1 MEKDI
6 NNPNDIIELFID
18 NTVKGIISLYEYH
31 NLLFLDS
38 NEKEYIDYSTIIK
51 KVVRENENNYKKLC
65 DIFEKFTE
73 IQVFAVIN
81 EKDIDNVKLII
92 ELTINDKVLTF
103 SNNIIESIKAC
114 NNELDTI
121 IAYLLVRILKII
133 SNLDKLDKL
142 DIIDKN

>member
-114 NNELDTI
+114 NNELDII
-121 IAYLLVRILKII
+121 IAHLLVRILQII

>member
-81 EKDIDNVKLII
+81 EKDTDDIKLVI

-114 NNELDTI
+114 NNELDII
-121 IAYLLVRILKII
+121 IAHLLVRILQII

>member
-1 MEKDI
+1 MEKDT
-6 NNPNDIIELFID
+6 NDPNEVIELFID

-51 KVVRENENNYKKLC
+51 KVVRENENGYKKLC

-81 EKDIDNVKLII
+81 EKDIDNIKLII
-92 ELTINDKVLTF
+92 ELTINDKILTF

-121 IAYLLVRILKII
+121 IAYLLVRILEII
-133 SNLDKLDKL
+133 SNLDKLNV
-142 DIIDKN
+142 IDKN

>member
-1 MEKDI
+1 MKENTND
-6 NNPNDIIELFID
+6 PNEVIELFID

-38 NEKEYIDYSTIIK
+38 KEKEYIDYSKIIK
-51 KVVRENENNYKKLC
+51 RVVKENENDYKKLYNV
-65 DIFEKFTE
+65 FEKLTE
-73 IQVFAVIN
+73 INIFSVIN
-81 EKDIDNVKLII
+81 EKDTDDIKLVI
-92 ELTINDKVLTF
+92 ELTINEKTLSL

-114 NNELDTI
+114 NNELDTV
-121 IAYLLVRILKII
+121 IAHMLVRILEII

>member
-51 KVVRENENNYKKLC
+51 KVVRENENDYKKLC

-121 IAYLLVRILKII
+121 IAYLLVRILQII
-133 SNLDKLDKL
+133 SNLDKLNV
-142 DIIDKN
+142 IDKN

>member
-51 KVVRENENNYKKLC
+51 KVVRENENDYKKLC

-121 IAYLLVRILKII
+121 IAYLLVRILEII
-133 SNLDKLDKL
+133 SNLDKLNV
-142 DIIDKN
+142 IDKN

>member
-51 KVVRENENNYKKLC
+51 KVVRENENGYKKLC

-81 EKDIDNVKLII
+81 EKDIDNIKLII
-92 ELTINDKVLTF
+92 ELTINEKTLSL

-114 NNELDTI
+114 NNELDTV
-121 IAYLLVRILKII
+121 IAHMLVRILEII
-133 SNLDKLDKL
+133 SNLDKLNV
-142 DIIDKN
+142 IDKN

>member
-1 MEKDI
+1 MEKDT
-6 NNPNDIIELFID
+6 NDPNEVIELFID

-51 KVVRENENNYKKLC
+51 KVVKENENGYKKLC

-81 EKDIDNVKLII
+81 EKDIDNIKLII
-92 ELTINDKVLTF
+92 ELTINDKILTF

-121 IAYLLVRILKII
+121 IAYLLVRILEII
-133 SNLDKLDKL
+133 SNLDKLNV
-142 DIIDKN
+142 IDKN

>member
-38 NEKEYIDYSTIIK
+38 NEKEYIDYSTIVK
-51 KVVRENENNYKKLC
+51 KVVRENENGYKKLC

-81 EKDIDNVKLII
+81 EKDIDNIKLII
-92 ELTINDKVLTF
+92 ELTINEKTLSL

-114 NNELDTI
+114 NNELDTV
-121 IAYLLVRILKII
+121 IAHMLVRILEII
-133 SNLDKLDKL
+133 SNLDKLNV
-142 DIIDKN
+142 IDKN

>member
-18 NTVKGIISLYEYH
+18 NTVKVIISLYEYH

-51 KVVRENENNYKKLC
+51 KVVRENENGYKKLC

-92 ELTINDKVLTF
+92 ELTINDKILTF

-121 IAYLLVRILKII
+121 IAYLLVRILEII

>member
-81 EKDIDNVKLII
+81 EKDTDDIKLVI

>member
-1 MEKDI
+1 MEKDT
-6 NNPNDIIELFID
+6 NDPNEVIELFID

-51 KVVRENENNYKKLC
+51 KVVRENENGYKKLC
-65 DIFEKFTE
+65 NIFEKFTE
-73 IQVFAVIN
+73 IQVFAAIN
-81 EKDIDNVKLII
+81 EKDIDNIKLII

-103 SNNIIESIKAC
+103 SNNITESIKAC

-121 IAYLLVRILKII
+121 IAYLLVRILEII

>member
-1 MEKDI
+1 MEKDTNDP
-6 NNPNDIIELFID
+6 NNVIELFID

-51 KVVRENENNYKKLC
+51 KVVRENENGYKKLC
-65 DIFEKFTE
+65 DIFKKFTE

-92 ELTINDKVLTF
+92 ELTINDKILTF

-121 IAYLLVRILKII
+121 IAYLLVRILEII